1 MNKLI
6 EEIVYSHLL
15 SVMQVP
21 VSFEVP
27 VNVPDSLVVV
37 EKISSSMDDGFLE
50 TATLAVQS
58 YAKTMLGAA
67 QLNSKV
73 KEAMR
78 GLISS
83 ETVTKVSLNS
93 DYNFTDTSTGRYRY
107 QAVFDVTYYAR

>member
-6 EEIVYSHLL
+6 EEIVYSHLS

-27 VNVPDSLVVV
+27 VNVPASFIVV
-37 EKISSSMDDGFLE
+37 EKTSSSTNEGFLE

-58 YAKTMLGAA
+58 YAGTMLAAA
-67 QLNSKV
+67 QLSSKV

-78 GLISS
+78 DLVYS

-93 DYNFTDTSTGRYRY
+93 DYNFTDTSTRRYRY

>member
-1 MNKLI
+1 MSKLI
-6 EEIVYSHLL
+6 EEIVYSHLS

-21 VSFEVP
+21 VSFEIP
-27 VNVPDSLVVV
+27 VNVPDSFVVV
-37 EKISSSMDDGFLE
+37 EKTSSSMGDAFLE

-58 YAKTMLGAA
+58 FAKTMLSAA

-78 GLISS
+78 DLVSS

-93 DYNFTDTSTGRYRY
+93 DYNFTDTSTRRYRY